1 MSKHDKDN
9 YDWLADFA
17 SGGKDF
23 YDLDHDGHIDAF
35 EAGMMLSDMEE
46 EEREFE
52 REFGH
57 SAPSSGSGCGCLTM
71 FLVSLVG
78 ALLLKLFGF

>member
-1 MSKHDKDN
+1 MSRNDKDN
-9 YDWLADFA
+9 YDWLADFS

-35 EAGMMLSDMEE
+35 EAGMMLSDIEE

-52 REFGH
+52 RGGGGGY
-57 SAPSSGSGCGCLTM
+57 AGCGCLGWYIILLAVFA
-71 FLVSLVG
+71 FLGFLCSL
-78 ALLLKLFGF
+78 FD